1 MLKAKYI
8 DKTKII
14 IYTSRERKEC
24 SCMNSDRETL
34 LGEALNE
41 QRIIIAL
48 IKQKVGFP
56 FFLELDMSM
65 AQFKGLF
72 ILAQHPR
79 GTVGQFADTL
89 HIGRSA
95 ASLLVDRLV
104 QDGLAERT
112 EDTVDRRKMVLCL
125 SPRGEE
131 LVALFQQGRV
141 ERDPLPA
148 WLEKLS
154 EDDLGALVQGL
165 RALTGIAQDAMGVI
179 GPWHTSAVKEGSSSG
194 SGGSV

>member
-1 MLKAKYI
+1 M
-8 DKTKII
+8 D
-14 IYTSRERKEC
+14 
-24 SCMNSDRETL
+24 SDRETL
-34 LGEALNE
+34 LEEALNE
-41 QRIIIAL
+41 QRIIMAL
-48 IKQKVGFP
+48 IKQEVAFP
-56 FFLELDMSM
+56 IFLDLDISM
-65 AQFKGLF
+65 AQFKGLLT
-72 ILAQHPR
+72 LAHHPR

-104 QDGLAERT
+104 QDGLAERA

-131 LVALFQQGRV
+131 LVAMFHQGRA

-148 WLEKLS
+148 WLEKLG

-165 RALTGIAQDAMGVI
+165 RALASIAQDAMGVI
-179 GPWHTSAVKEGSSSG
+179 DSWHLSCKRRQQ
-194 SGGSV
+194 